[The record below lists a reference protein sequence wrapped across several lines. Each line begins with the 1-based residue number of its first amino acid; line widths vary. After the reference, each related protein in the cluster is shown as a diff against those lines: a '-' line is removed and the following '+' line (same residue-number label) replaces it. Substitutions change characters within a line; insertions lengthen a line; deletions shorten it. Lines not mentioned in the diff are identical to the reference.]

1 MDNSLSEYWFALSKD
16 TPGRTWF
23 HARHDAK
30 AVCRALRINPD
41 DDGAIYATTP
51 FRIARVNDKVV
62 VLAAHPAPR
71 NFTPIDEDW
80 LDIATVIAW
89 NPLDDTA
96 HVLGDTAAQLVGA
109 MSDDANQIHA
119 SPRTFFQ
126 AWAIR
131 RAQFAVKARSLSGK
145 SWITRPRERDEVPGA
160 LLIGDLSKVRI
171 NPAVLPEHIECVG
184 VDPRELNK
192 AIIHAARLPRA
203 VASASYLRS
212 VA

>member
-1 MDNSLSEYWFALSKD
+1 MPNVNAS

-89 NPLDDTA
+89 T
-96 HVLGDTAAQLVGA
+96 LVA
-109 MSDDANQIHA
+109 TVS
-119 SPRTFFQ
+119 
-126 AWAIR
+126 
-131 RAQFAVKARSLSGK
+131 ARSPFTTLT
-145 SWITRPRERDEVPGA
+145 ITW
-160 LLIGDLSKVRI
+160 S
-171 NPAVLPEHIECVG
+171 
-184 VDPRELNK
+184 
-192 AIIHAARLPRA
+192 RA
-203 VASASYLRS
+203 
-212 VA
+212 